1 MLRTG
6 WSAVPCRAVT
16 IAATPLGRRP
26 PLWVVIAAGGAIT
39 AISLGVRST
48 FGLFLDP
55 VVDSLGT
62 DRGTFALAVAV
73 QQIVW
78 GLSQPVAGAISD
90 RYGAARTLAGGTGLY
105 AVALILMSTADSP
118 GLLIL
123 SAGFLVGLSI
133 GAASF
138 AVVLSAVGRMAPP
151 NKRSMAL
158 GIVSAVGSL
167 GQFVLVPITRASI
180 DATSWESTAV
190 VLAFVALAALIF
202 TPFVKG
208 RSADFATGDPTSD
221 PRARPLRAELRRAA
235 HARPYLLLNGAFFVC
250 GFHVTFIAT
259 HLPSYSE
266 DLGQAGSA
274 ASTALALIGLFNVF
288 GSLAAGWLGARYSN
302 TRLLAGIYFL
312 RAVVIT
318 GFMLVPASS
327 ASTVVFGAAIGVLWL
342 STVPL
347 TSAMVTEQ
355 FGTAHSGTL
364 FGIVFLS
371 HQIGAFAGAWIG
383 GELADATGSYNSSWW
398 IAVGLGLMAM
408 VLHLLITEGPVPDP
422 PPVGRAGVRIAT
434 TGAAVGAL
442 LVLSTMVPVLLAD
455 DDEARADV
463 AGDGPR
469 FSYCV
474 LHAG

>member
-1 MLRTG
+1 M
-6 WSAVPCRAVT
+6 AAVT
-16 IAATPLGRRP
+16 SPQGSRLPIWA
-26 PLWVVIAAGGAIT
+26 VIAAGGVIT

-55 VVDSLGT
+55 VIESLDT
-62 DRGTFALAVAV
+62 DRGTFALAVAI
-73 QQIVW
+73 QQVVW

-90 RYGAARTLAGGTGLY
+90 RYGAARTLAGGTVLY
-105 AVALILMSTADSP
+105 FVAMVMMSTAQST
-118 GLLIL
+118 GMLLL
-123 SAGFLVGLSI
+123 SAGFLTGLSV

-138 AVVLSAVGRMAPP
+138 AVVLSAVGRMVEPER
-151 NKRSMAL
+151 RSMAL

-167 GQFVLVPITRASI
+167 GQFVLVPIARNRI
-180 DATSWESTAV
+180 DATSWEDTAV
-190 VLAFVALAALIF
+190 LLAVVALVAIVF
-202 TPFVKG
+202 TPAIRG
-208 RSADFATGDPTSD
+208 RAADFVTADAGSD
-221 PRARPLRAELRRAA
+221 PASRPLRQELRRAA

-274 ASTALALIGLFNVF
+274 ASTSLALIGLFNVF
-288 GSLAAGWLGARYSN
+288 GSLAAGWLGARHSK
-302 TRLLAGIYFL
+302 TKLLAGIYAL

-318 GFMLVPASS
+318 AFVLLPSS
-327 ASTVVFGAAIGVLWL
+327 GGLTIAFGAAIGVLWL

-371 HQIGAFAGAWIG
+371 HQVGAFGGAWIG
-383 GELADATGSYNSSWW
+383 GELADATGSYDSSWW
-398 IAVGLGLMAM
+398 IAVGLGLMAT

-422 PPVGRAGVRIAT
+422 PPVGSGGVRVAPTAT
-434 TGAAVGAL
+434 AVAFVMVGAL
-442 LVLSTMVPVLLAD
+442 GALHLAAAD
-455 DDEARADV
+455 DASALDDV
-463 AGDGPR
+463 RPA
-469 FSYCV
+469 YCV
-474 LHAG
+474 LHPT